1 MYITRWFNMEEL
13 LEKARQGDGK
23 AFEKIVNSIKHELYI
38 IAISRLSD
46 SSVAEDVIQDTI
58 ISLYE
63 NIYKIREPDKIKK
76 WCIVVLINK
85 CKKIKRKNKIKE
97 ISYDEINCD
106 RFLYSRDEYK
116 ELIDEVSF
124 FQIIDELSEQ
134 DKLITTLFYSS
145 NQTTKEISK
154 ILNINESTIRSRISR
169 IRNEIR
175 RKIGDENDKR

>member
-1 MYITRWFNMEEL
+1 M
-13 LEKARQGDGK
+13 KK
-23 AFEKIVNSIKHELYI
+23 
-38 IAISRLSD
+38 LSFLVIL
-46 SSVAEDVIQDTI
+46 VALFLV
-58 ISLYE
+58 SGCSKSYL
-63 NIYKIREPDKIKK
+63 
-76 WCIVVLINK
+76 
-85 CKKIKRKNKIKE
+85 KE